1 MLDFRDKFAAL
12 CTADEVSGVHSLL
25 IWNLVTKTVIQ
36 DIVTSHQVGIFQVM
50 TSGENL
56 VTRDKNGLLCVWDL
70 SSSGQD
76 GDTSSPT
83 LLRTLDLHQRE
94 KFLSSDLDLRRLIIG
109 KVGGVEM
116 LDFWNL
122 ST

>member
-56 VTRDKNGLLCVWDL
+56 VTRDKNGLLCVWDI
-70 SSSGQD
+70 SSGQD
-76 GDTSSPT
+76 GDTNSPT

>member
-1 MLDFRDKFAAL
+1 MFDFRDKFAAL

-25 IWNLVTKTVIQ
+25 IWNLVTKMVIR
-36 DIVTSHQVGIFQVM
+36 DIVTDHKVGIFQVM
-50 TSGENL
+50 TSGDNL
-56 VTRDKNGLLCVWDL
+56 VTRDKNGLLCVWDI
-70 SSSGQD
+70 D
-76 GDTSSPT
+76 GKEGGDHDSPA
-83 LLRTLDLHQRE
+83 LIRTLDLPQRE
-94 KFLSSDLDLRRLIIG
+94 KFISSDLDLRRLIVG